1 MLKIDLN
8 NFNFNVNNKEDFIN
22 NLLDIIKCAND
33 VDKVY
38 LRLHRYLVNNMDN
51 HQLTPGEIDE
61 ICESVFDELCK
72 QNNIEKDEI
81 KSNNPKRDKNLE
93 KQLEMA
99 FEMGMNFIL
108 VKQGIMES
116 STMPNN
122 SKDALEYMYQF
133 IIDKNIDKECL
144 ACGRY
149 VSGSCRGVVDRKR
162 DKITSGNRC
171 GAFFNKNKDVDN

>member
-8 NFNFNVNNKEDFIN
+8 NLNFNINNKEDFIN
-22 NLLDIIKCAND
+22 NLLDIIKCVNN

-38 LRLHRYLVNNMDN
+38 LRLHRYLVNNMDKY
-51 HQLTPGEIDE
+51 QLTPGEIDG
-61 ICESVFDELCK
+61 ICKSVFDELCK
-72 QNNIEKDEI
+72 QNNIGKDETE
-81 KSNNPKRDKNLE
+81 SSPSKRDKNLE
-93 KQLEMA
+93 KQLKMA

-108 VKQGIMES
+108 IKQGIMES
-116 STMPNN
+116 GTMPDNVE
-122 SKDALEYMYQF
+122 DAVEYMYQF

-144 ACGRY
+144 SCGRY

-171 GAFFNKNKDVDN
+171 GAFFEKNKDVAN